1 MNIRSTVLNVECNDI
16 LSDGREGVGLAE
28 LPYSY
33 DGGNTWTD
41 IPHLD
46 ITHNMDIHFI
56 VRDKLDNRAERIL
69 TITNIDDYKPNVS
82 HILYPGYWTNQDVT
96 VTFIADDRRPDN
108 IDGVGLPDD
117 CFSYDSGRTWTSED
131 SISVSENGDVK
142 VAVRDK
148 NGNTNYYSL
157 TLENIDRNPPSINAS
172 YILTDDSHGAVL
184 SVSASDAE
192 SGIDYNS
199 IVWTGDGI
207 TISGS
212 SVMVE
217 LNGAY
222 TVSVKDKAG
231 NEATAGVF
239 IGEINERIINIILD
253 VFEDDSDDS
262 GLFEDGNLPPVYYRL
277 PPLQAAGMDSTMDTL
292 TDNDTRSWL
301 DRLFDKLGEWWN
313 SLSFLEKALIVC
325 SLLGL
330 VFGIFFLIFLYYRS
344 VWIYSE
350 IEDEHFMLL
359 GIKAVFKEDGI
370 FVLKLSEGL
379 LAKSTTVRYRLKFSI
394 LFAHLHEGENINI
407 ITENATVT
415 SEISKLLE
423 LEL

>member
-1 MNIRSTVLNVECNDI
+1 MPDGYIRVEF
-16 LSDGREGVGLAE
+16 SRGEGE
-28 LPYSY
+28 
-33 DGGNTWTD
+33 
-41 IPHLD
+41 
-46 ITHNMDIHFI
+46 
-56 VRDKLDNRAERIL
+56 
-69 TITNIDDYKPNVS
+69 
-82 HILYPGYWTNQDVT
+82 
-96 VTFIADDRRPDN
+96 
-108 IDGVGLPDD
+108 
-117 CFSYDSGRTWTSED
+117 
-131 SISVSENGDVK
+131 
-142 VAVRDK
+142 
-148 NGNTNYYSL
+148 
-157 TLENIDRNPPSINAS
+157 
-172 YILTDDSHGAVL
+172 
-184 SVSASDAE
+184 
-192 SGIDYNS
+192 
-199 IVWTGDGI
+199 
-207 TISGS
+207 
-212 SVMVE
+212 
-217 LNGAY
+217 
-222 TVSVKDKAG
+222 
-231 NEATAGVF
+231 
-239 IGEINERIINIILD
+239 NERIINIILD
-253 VFEDDSDDS
+253 VFEDDSDDR

-415 SEISKLLE
+415 SEISRLLE

>member
-1 MNIRSTVLNVECNDI
+1 M
-16 LSDGREGVGLAE
+16 
-28 LPYSY
+28 
-33 DGGNTWTD
+33 
-41 IPHLD
+41 
-46 ITHNMDIHFI
+46 
-56 VRDKLDNRAERIL
+56 
-69 TITNIDDYKPNVS
+69 
-82 HILYPGYWTNQDVT
+82 T

-239 IGEINERIINIILD
+239 IGDINERIINIILD
-253 VFEDDSDDS
+253 VFENDSDDS

-359 GIKAVFKEDGI
+359 GIKAVSKEDGI

-415 SEISKLLE
+415 SEISRLLE